1 MVSKETLFNQLAA
14 LIASAH
20 QLHHEMTKDMP
31 MPDITPLQYEIL
43 ELLAVKQPIT
53 LSQLSKCK
61 SISMPNTSREIKKL
75 MDKGLCEKIDDVED
89 RRKQY
94 IRLSASGEERIAE
107 AFAYMR
113 RLFMQRVEGMDESE
127 LVPISEAMGLLS
139 ATLFR
144 E

>member
-1 MVSKETLFNQLAA
+1 
-14 LIASAH
+14 
-20 QLHHEMTKDMP
+20 